1 MRRRNSRYTAKS
13 EVNIVP
19 LLDVL
24 LVLVLIF
31 MATAPII
38 NQSVEVDLPGAS
50 TTKQVLSSEKKTIII
65 EVSDIGIYTL
75 IVNQKRHTDLSQKG
89 VIAEVKQ
96 QIAADKNTVFLVG
109 GAKHVPYEKII
120 KALNLLQ
127 SAGVGSVGLMTEP
140 I

>member
-13 EVNIVP
+13 EINIVP

-24 LVLVLIF
+24 LVLVLVF

-38 NQSVEVDLPGAS
+38 NQSVEVDLPGSS
-50 TTKQVLSSEKKTIII
+50 TTKKVPSSEKKTIII

-75 IVNQKRHTDLSQKG
+75 IVNQRRHTDLSKKR
-89 VIAEVKQ
+89 VVAEVKQ
-96 QIAADKNTVFLVG
+96 QILVDKNTVFLVG
-109 GAKHVPYEKII
+109 GAKNVPYEEII

-127 SAGVGSVGLMTEP
+127 AAGVRSVGLMTEP

>member
-13 EVNIVP
+13 EINIVP

-24 LVLVLIF
+24 LVLVLVF

-38 NQSVEVDLPGAS
+38 NQSVEVDLPGSS
-50 TTKQVLSSEKKTIII
+50 TTKKVPSSEKKTIII

-75 IVNQKRHTDLSQKG
+75 IVNQRRHTDLSEKR
-89 VIAEVKQ
+89 VVAEVKQ
-96 QIAADKNTVFLVG
+96 QILVDKNTVFLVG
-109 GAKHVPYEKII
+109 GAKDVPYEEII

-127 SAGVGSVGLMTEP
+127 VAGVRSVGLMTEP